1 MPHLVNEAFK
11 EIGQNKI
18 NWPNY
23 DKNLIIE
30 DILIFV
36 IQINGKKR
44 GTFEIRTNTSERE
57 ILNKIHQDDKL
68 KKYLN
73 GKEMKKKIFI
83 PNKLI
88 NIII

>member
-1 MPHLVNEAFK
+1 MVKKEEHLKLE
-11 EIGQNKI
+11 Q
-18 NWPNY
+18 
-23 DKNLIIE
+23 
-30 DILIFV
+30 ILL
-36 IQINGKKR
+36 KD
-44 GTFEIRTNTSERE
+44 E